1 MAKLMTDSAVNDPA
15 FDRMLACAKDG
26 ELFDSYPSPVHFISA
41 ENPQQGEMAV
51 RALAEGGSVAIVY
64 RDGHEVLARQEDDGI
79 VVEQRD
85 ARGRPIAA

>member
-1 MAKLMTDSAVNDPA
+1 MTDPIADDPA
-15 FDRMLACAKDG
+15 FDRMVACATD
-26 ELFDSYPSPVHFISA
+26 EDLSDSYPSPVHFISA

-64 RDGHEVLARQEDDGI
+64 RDGHEILARQEDDGI

-85 ARGRPIAA
+85 AHGQPIAA

>member
-1 MAKLMTDSAVNDPA
+1 MTEAAVNDPA
-15 FDRMLACAKDG
+15 FDRMVACATD
-26 ELFDSYPSPVHFISA
+26 EDLSDSYPSPVHFISA

-64 RDGHEVLARQEDDGI
+64 RDGHEVLARQEGDGI

-85 ARGRPIAA
+85 SKGRPVVV